1 MLGGGLVLSSPKRRA
16 STVLPGLVCGWDPA
30 SCVPLTLLLGEMT
43 MRGFLVFFQEAAL
56 ASQLCL
62 EESRKEHSSLLE
74 SVRQLRKTLEE
85 LQDQKAELEAQVD
98 LLQCRSQRLQKR
110 IGCV

>member
-1 MLGGGLVLSSPKRRA
+1 
-16 STVLPGLVCGWDPA
+16 
-30 SCVPLTLLLGEMT
+30 MT
-43 MRGFLVFFQEAAL
+43 GRDFLVFFQEAAL

-110 IGCV
+110 IGCVRNFLQYQKICPVPLRNLPNLTWASP

>member
-1 MLGGGLVLSSPKRRA
+1 MWLGPCELCAPYVA
-16 STVLPGLVCGWDPA
+16 
-30 SCVPLTLLLGEMT
+30 LGEMT